1 MKTGNKIVSLLLAC
15 SMLAASFAGTTA
27 FAASDK
33 PTPVEGEIETGAVM
47 GYSHS
52 GMDTSY
58 MLDAAA
64 KPRMLS
70 RAARSAQEELP
81 AAYNTIDAGR
91 VTTQVRDQAGW
102 GTCWAFAATG
112 SIASSLYDELQ
123 ENTPVLS
130 PAHLAYFAFHGKANP
145 EDPADKTD
153 GDTYL
158 PYEYDESM
166 INDDYREYVGGGNTF
181 CSTATFTRG
190 VGPALEEVAPYPD
203 PFYEVDKTP
212 WLDLDPSIQFEQA
225 YRLDD
230 SIYLPTKNADGELDT
245 TAIKKALMENGGSLV
260 VAYDSSGTRAFYYE
274 EEYQP
279 AMIGDDGN
287 GNKVI
292 MTHYTGSDF
301 GDCNHAVQIVGWDDN
316 IPKEYFQDAQGNSPE
331 HDGGWLIRNSWGD
344 WSYMHG
350 YFYMSYDE
358 GTITEVSQ
366 YQVGD
371 ADEFDHTYQ
380 YDGTGWSM
388 SAGAE
393 DKATAV
399 PMANI
404 FTATSDET
412 LRAVSFYT
420 TDANAEYSIQVYTD
434 TNNYNPTSGNKAY
447 EEPQTGTEQYP
458 GYHTVYL
465 DEPVNLKEG
474 ENYAVVV
481 TMQNP
486 LGRAYP
492 VACEMNAT
500 LDNFRVQAAIDN
512 HQSFISIDGGKSWI
526 DLADV
531 GENYTAHSKR
541 VDPNSQNQED
551 WTGNIEPGTSG
562 VNIEVAGD
570 FDGDVWDNL
579 ANVCLKAF
587 TTEGND
593 EDAVTPAE
601 AKLLTIT
608 YDPTVTMQ
616 VSGAADDVVNTA
628 GTYIGKVVSGE
639 ELTLSFAPVVPGREI
654 TGVTVNGEAVE
665 DFDKNLF
672 TYSLTMGEEN
682 MAVDI
687 EFSVVNKITLNA
699 ALQLAKEAQKSD
711 EYEAAL
717 SDVQEALDKA
727 IANGE
732 EVAASTT
739 ATQEEI
745 DDAWNLLFDAVQA
758 LQFQNGNMAGLQAVL
773 DLANSLQKED
783 FTQASWDA
791 MVAVRDEAQAMVDAQ
806 DSLQQDIDEMTQ
818 ALADALNALEP
829 ATALDQLQALVDTA
843 NGYAADDYIQNDAWD
858 TFEAALEKAEALLAS
873 TDPSQ
878 EDVTAMIVE
887 LSTAMAEI
895 RLVPDKSKLEDLIAK
910 TEGSTDA
917 TVKALRTQAI
927 ALLANDLAT
936 QEEVDALVE
945 ELEVAIEN
953 AGKPSGGNSS
963 SGNKGSSSSNTSGG
977 NVYAGEGTA
986 VVTSSASV
994 VTAAKS
1000 VVSDTTA
1007 PFVLKRGSAYCFKMT
1022 VVNGSTATP
1031 SFTVGNGSV
1040 LKTQYVAK
1048 VGNDYYFRV
1057 YAIGT
1062 PGQSTGVYTQM
1073 PGEAPVLQCAV
1084 TIG

>member
-447 EEPQTGTEQYP
+447 AEPQTGMEQYP

-628 GTYIGKVVSGE
+628 GAYIGKVVSGE

-732 EVAASTT
+732 EVAANTT

-791 MVAVRDEAQAMVDAQ
+791 MVAVRDEAQAMADAQ

-878 EDVTAMIVE
+878 DDVTAMIVE

-945 ELEVAIEN
+945 DRRQFLQRKQGLQLFEYFWRKCLCGRRNGGCDLLRIRSDGGEIRGFRYNSAVCFEERQRILLQDDGRQRQHGNAELHSWQRQRAQDAVC
-953 AGKPSGGNSS
+953 
-963 SGNKGSSSSNTSGG
+963 
-977 NVYAGEGTA
+977 GEG
-986 VVTSSASV
+986 
-994 VTAAKS
+994 
-1000 VVSDTTA
+1000 
-1007 PFVLKRGSAYCFKMT
+1007 
-1022 VVNGSTATP
+1022 
-1031 SFTVGNGSV
+1031 
-1040 LKTQYVAK
+1040 
-1048 VGNDYYFRV
+1048 
-1057 YAIGT
+1057 
-1062 PGQSTGVYTQM
+1062 
-1073 PGEAPVLQCAV
+1073 
-1084 TIG
+1084 

>member
-15 SMLAASFAGTTA
+15 SMLAASFTGTTA

-145 EDPADKTD
+145 ADPADKTD

-166 INDDYREYVGGGNTF
+166 IDDAYREYVGGGNTF

-190 VGPALEEVAPYPD
+190 VGPVLDEVAPYPD

-447 EEPQTGTEQYP
+447 AEPQTGTEQYP

-531 GENYTAHSKR
+531 GENYTAHSSR
-541 VDPNSQNQED
+541 
-551 WTGNIEPGTSG
+551 GHH
-562 VNIEVAGD
+562 
-570 FDGDVWDNL
+570 
-579 ANVCLKAF
+579 
-587 TTEGND
+587 
-593 EDAVTPAE
+593 TPHN
-601 AKLLTIT
+601 
-608 YDPTVTMQ
+608 P
-616 VSGAADDVVNTA
+616 
-628 GTYIGKVVSGE
+628 
-639 ELTLSFAPVVPGREI
+639 
-654 TGVTVNGEAVE
+654 
-665 DFDKNLF
+665 
-672 TYSLTMGEEN
+672 
-682 MAVDI
+682 
-687 EFSVVNKITLNA
+687 
-699 ALQLAKEAQKSD
+699 
-711 EYEAAL
+711 
-717 SDVQEALDKA
+717 
-727 IANGE
+727 
-732 EVAASTT
+732 
-739 ATQEEI
+739 
-745 DDAWNLLFDAVQA
+745 
-758 LQFQNGNMAGLQAVL
+758 
-773 DLANSLQKED
+773 
-783 FTQASWDA
+783 
-791 MVAVRDEAQAMVDAQ
+791 
-806 DSLQQDIDEMTQ
+806 
-818 ALADALNALEP
+818 
-829 ATALDQLQALVDTA
+829 
-843 NGYAADDYIQNDAWD
+843 
-858 TFEAALEKAEALLAS
+858 
-873 TDPSQ
+873 
-878 EDVTAMIVE
+878 
-887 LSTAMAEI
+887 
-895 RLVPDKSKLEDLIAK
+895 
-910 TEGSTDA
+910 
-917 TVKALRTQAI
+917 
-927 ALLANDLAT
+927 
-936 QEEVDALVE
+936 
-945 ELEVAIEN
+945 
-953 AGKPSGGNSS
+953 
-963 SGNKGSSSSNTSGG
+963 
-977 NVYAGEGTA
+977 
-986 VVTSSASV
+986 
-994 VTAAKS
+994 
-1000 VVSDTTA
+1000 
-1007 PFVLKRGSAYCFKMT
+1007 
-1022 VVNGSTATP
+1022 
-1031 SFTVGNGSV
+1031 
-1040 LKTQYVAK
+1040 
-1048 VGNDYYFRV
+1048 
-1057 YAIGT
+1057 
-1062 PGQSTGVYTQM
+1062 
-1073 PGEAPVLQCAV
+1073 
-1084 TIG
+1084 

>member
-1 MKTGNKIVSLLLAC
+1 MKSANKVLSVLLAC
-15 SMLAASFAGTTA
+15 SMLGASFAGTTA
-27 FAASDK
+27 AAASK
-33 PTPVEGEIETGAVM
+33 GPEEGAVM
-47 GYSHS
+47 GKTMSSYVSPN
-52 GMDTSY
+52 MDLSY
-58 MLDAAA
+58 MQNAAPSA
-64 KPRMLS
+64 RTMLRA
-70 RAARSAQEELP
+70 RAATDELP
-81 AAYNTIDAGR
+81 AAYNAVEAGT
-91 VTTQVRDQAGW
+91 VTTEVRNQGGW
-102 GTCWAFAATG
+102 GTCWAFSGTG
-112 SIASSLYDELQ
+112 AMASNLFDEMG
-123 ENTPVLS
+123 EDAPVFS
-130 PAHLAYFAFHGKANP
+130 PIHLAYFAYHGRANP
-145 EDPADKTD
+145 DDPADGTD
-153 GDTYL
+153 GDSYR
-158 PYEYDESM
+158 PFEYNES
-166 INDDYREYVGGGNTF
+166 DVDVKFQEYRLGGNTF
-181 CSTATFTRG
+181 IATSTLARG
-190 VGPALEEVAPYPD
+190 VGPVLEETLPYPESTGSAEAD
-203 PFYEVDKTP
+203 KYE
-212 WLDLDPSIQFEQA
+212 DLDPSIQFDQE
-225 YRLDD
+225 YRLEETN
-230 SIYLPTKNADGELDT
+230 YLPTRDADGNLDG
-245 TAIKKALMENGGSLV
+245 TAVKKALLAGGSLGISYNSR
-260 VAYDSSGTRAFYYE
+260 AYNYVDYNGTPVKTQFGG
-274 EEYQP
+274 P
-279 AMIGDDGN
+279 N
-287 GNKVI
+287 
-292 MTHYTGSDF
+292 F

-447 EEPQTGTEQYP
+447 AEPQTGTEQYP

-791 MVAVRDEAQAMVDAQ
+791 MVAVRDEAQAMADAQ